1 MDIHYFRQIE
11 LPFSR
16 KAETAVALVKFA
28 AMQPEP
34 VPRAKPFYE
43 QFIREA
49 TPLGLTNLDT
59 KEPWLEE
66 NVARLFWVCCELGLF
81 RYQYPYPHRGQTY
94 ALTRAGRILANLPS
108 WAGRIFVGLAYAVA
122 VVSDPI
128 KTFNRVRNVVTI
140 TTGVLLW
147 WRSGQLSAFVITI
160 SISAGIISTWI
171 ASFFTHE

>member
-1 MDIHYFRQIE
+1 M
-11 LPFSR
+11 
-16 KAETAVALVKFA
+16 
-28 AMQPEP
+28 
-34 VPRAKPFYE
+34 
-43 QFIREA
+43 
-49 TPLGLTNLDT
+49 
-59 KEPWLEE
+59 
-66 NVARLFWVCCELGLF
+66 
-81 RYQYPYPHRGQTY
+81 
-94 ALTRAGRILANLPS
+94 
-108 WAGRIFVGLAYAVA
+108 GLAYAVA